1 MASVR
6 ANEFVCAT
14 DSADGRLYVNA
25 LPFQQADCVVYSG
38 DTCDVAAA
46 RWPEVLSYIRCADI
60 PQTGRGDAAA
70 ATCGYSVEPGA
81 RLRYW
86 TSRVAAATGR
96 PGLFDSSARHRLAE
110 RLLDLAGEAPD
121 MDVWGFT
128 LDAAER
134 RARLDAIDPVDAGDL
149 LVPGDGGAAGG

>member
-6 ANEFVCAT
+6 ANEFVCAA

-46 RWPEVLSYIRCADI
+46 RWPEVLS
-60 PQTGRGDAAA
+60 
-70 ATCGYSVEPGA
+70 
-81 RLRYW
+81 YW